1 MDWSKKSNVT
11 QPSSFELFTR
21 KTKPTV
27 AKDAGIMKATQAT
40 SLSKVF

>member
-1 MDWSKKSNVT
+1 MDWTKKSNVT
-11 QPSSFELFTR
+11 QPSFELFTR